1 MSAQNYPDNPNAG
14 KIHTAAHK
22 QSNIVR
28 NVLFENNY
36 ERKDNTYWTTYLSI
50 IQPGRKGEAAT
61 GETPGVLWRYDA
73 SALKKTD
80 SDPVAYTLAFY
91 AETAPLGTGP
101 VIDSRGAD
109 LPRVFNN
116 WKGRIWDY
124 NCPPRCAGI
133 IENAVFRSKANG
145 KSDQPSRQGTVI
157 SGGIFTTY
165 APTKLPQVLYPR
177 IGDLVIWQPPLQE
190 KRDKDGKVI
199 DHFGVGKSENL
210 KVSGVDTDGRQFAIL
225 VPLTYSTFGSAS
237 MFRNFL
243 HFLDPNVPGRGDKF
257 DQFMVM
263 SPALKTA
270 IKLCKA
276 CAENNPGA
284 FKEVTLA
291 ALDRSR
297 ASTGIGSGLIAQRTF
312 RNDVHARLFLDSKWE
327 PETLAGLTFGVLL
340 GTLLSDEHYATLLYH
355 QVGKIARDGRVSVKH
370 ESTYDLLLGIV

>member
-1 MSAQNYPDNPNAG
+1 MSRQNFPDNPNAG
-14 KIHTAAHK
+14 LIGTAAHK

-50 IQPGRKGEAAT
+50 IQPGRKGDAAT

-73 SALKKTD
+73 SGLKKTD

-91 AETAPLGTGP
+91 AETSPLGTGP

-190 KRDKDGKVI
+190 KRDKDGNVI

-257 DQFMVM
+257 EQFIVM

-270 IKLCKA
+270 IKLCSSSMKGDVA
-276 CAENNPGA
+276 S
-284 FKEVTLA
+284 FKQAALA
-291 ALDRSR
+291 ALDRAR
-297 ASTGIGSGLIAQRTF
+297 GSTGIGSGLVMQRTLRDDGF
-312 RNDVHARLFLDSKWE
+312 AEEIVRDEWKRDQSQLFL
-327 PETLAGLTFGVLL
+327 FGALL

>member
-1 MSAQNYPDNPNAG
+1 MAQPRYPDNPNAG
-14 KIHTAAHK
+14 LLHTVASK

-36 ERKDNTYWTTYLSI
+36 ELKDNSYWKTYLNI
-50 IQPGRKGEAAT
+50 IKDPTQPAEQGES
-61 GETPGVLWRYDA
+61 PGVLWRYDA
-73 SALKKTD
+73 TGLKRTD

-101 VIDSRGAD
+101 VVDSRGAD

-124 NCPPRCAGI
+124 NNPPRCAGI

-177 IGDLVIWQPPLQE
+177 IGDLVLWQPPLQE
-190 KRDKDGKVI
+190 KYDEDGHTV
-199 DHFGVGKSENL
+199 DQFGVGKSENL

-237 MFRNFL
+237 MFRNIL
-243 HFLDPNVPGRGDKF
+243 HFLDPRHHARGDAL
-257 DQFMVM
+257 DPFMVM
-263 SPALKTA
+263 SPAVKTA
-270 IKLCKA
+270 AKLCKA
-276 CAENNPGA
+276 VLGNKPDDFKDTVFAA
-284 FKEVTLA
+284 F
-291 ALDRSR
+291 DRAR
-297 ASTGIGSGLIAQRTF
+297 ASTGIGSGLVLKRTVRDETAIARI
-312 RNDVHARLFLDSKWE
+312 DDLFDNNTNKALLFA
-327 PETLAGLTFGVLL
+327 LAL
-340 GTLLSDEHYATLLYH
+340 GAMLSDEHYNTLLYH
-355 QVGKIARDGRVSVKH
+355 QAGKVARDGRVSIKQ
-370 ESTYDLLLGIV
+370 ESTYDILLGLV